1 MDKKI
6 KPLFLIQNFDV
17 EYPNDFKRLRYEV
30 DFPIYEKQVILF
42 TGRSGVG
49 KSTLFL
55 LLKGIL
61 SKIYSCKIH
70 GNISYYDKD
79 NYINIIDNYPQIL
92 EKKIGYLGQN
102 PYTQIVNPKVID
114 ELVFGMENHK
124 FTKDEI
130 NKNAIFYSNLFGLTE
145 KLFDKTKTLSGGLCQ
160 RLNLASILSYKPDI
174 LLLDEPVSFL
184 DEDAARSFY
193 EILKSLKG
201 EKTIIIIEHIF
212 DQILDIVDNIL
223 VFENEKEFSDEKLR
237 NRFNMK
243 NYSIAKVFYENKKN
257 YFEIKEKIK
266 NYKEKDK
273 EKYEEKGKEKEKKE
287 TKELIL
293 EEIINKEVKNKISKI
308 WENNLN
314 KKKWNNN
321 ILLKA
326 KDILF
331 KYDKNLPYI
340 FENLE
345 FEFYKGE
352 IIGIIGENGCG
363 KSTFLKLISKMINPE
378 KGELELY
385 LNDKKVK
392 KFHHFISL
400 LFQNSESSFFFPLV
414 KDEVLFQIRKEKVV
428 DKFLLEL
435 LQTDFFDIS
444 KYYNRSGFTLSEGE
458 KRRLGFLINLLMNRP
473 IRLYDEPTYAQDLKR
488 TLDMSNIIKYYKVLN
503 TLQIVVSHDTD
514 FLRITCDK
522 IYRIENK
529 KLTRID

>member
-1 MDKKI
+1 MKLDKKI

-61 SKIYSCKIH
+61 SKIYSCKIY
-70 GNISYYDKD
+70 GNIIYNDKD

-114 ELVFGMENHK
+114 ELVFGMENYK

-145 KLFDKTKTLSGGLCQ
+145 KLSDKTKTLSGGLCQ

-223 VFENEKEFSDEKLR
+223 VFENEKEFSDEKLI

-243 NYSIAKVFYENKKN
+243 NYSIAK
-257 YFEIKEKIK
+257 
-266 NYKEKDK
+266 
-273 EKYEEKGKEKEKKE
+273 
-287 TKELIL
+287 
-293 EEIINKEVKNKISKI
+293 
-308 WENNLN
+308 
-314 KKKWNNN
+314 
-321 ILLKA
+321 
-326 KDILF
+326 
-331 KYDKNLPYI
+331 
-340 FENLE
+340 
-345 FEFYKGE
+345 
-352 IIGIIGENGCG
+352 
-363 KSTFLKLISKMINPE
+363 
-378 KGELELY
+378 
-385 LNDKKVK
+385 
-392 KFHHFISL
+392 
-400 LFQNSESSFFFPLV
+400 
-414 KDEVLFQIRKEKVV
+414 
-428 DKFLLEL
+428 
-435 LQTDFFDIS
+435 
-444 KYYNRSGFTLSEGE
+444 
-458 KRRLGFLINLLMNRP
+458 
-473 IRLYDEPTYAQDLKR
+473 
-488 TLDMSNIIKYYKVLN
+488 
-503 TLQIVVSHDTD
+503 
-514 FLRITCDK
+514 
-522 IYRIENK
+522 
-529 KLTRID
+529 